1 MEKNIKSE
9 MLEILKKNEAMEAE
23 LNYIKEEN
31 EIMKTNLKT
40 LEKEIKYHNSQ
51 IKSKEHDEER
61 VYENE
66 VEAADPESNNSSI
79 SCEKCDFVAK
89 SEAGLKTHDTV
100 KHKKS
105 MFRAYSKVSK

>member
-1 MEKNIKSE
+1 MVYSVCTNQ
-9 MLEILKKNEAMEAE
+9 LATE
-23 LNYIKEEN
+23 LALIGGQLSRGQEEN
-31 EIMKTNLKT
+31 EIIKTNFKA
-40 LEKEIKYHNSQ
+40 LENEIKSLNSQ